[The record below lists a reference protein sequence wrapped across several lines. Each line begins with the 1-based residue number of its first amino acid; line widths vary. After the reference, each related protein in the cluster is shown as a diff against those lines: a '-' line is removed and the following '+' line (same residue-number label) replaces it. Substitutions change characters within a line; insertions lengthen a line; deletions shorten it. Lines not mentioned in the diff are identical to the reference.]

1 MQHDLREYQERT
13 AALLDEVQLLKK
25 ESENNKGLKE
35 YIEMQRVELEQAKNK
50 LSHQIKTI
58 ERLEQS
64 LKEQTQ
70 EKTRMILDER

>member
-13 AALLDEVQLLKK
+13 AGLLEEVQLLKK

-50 LSHQIKTI
+50 ISHQIKTI
-58 ERLEQS
+58 ERLELS
-64 LKEQTQ
+64 LK
-70 EKTRMILDER
+70 D

>member
-1 MQHDLREYQERT
+1 
-13 AALLDEVQLLKK
+13 VQLLKK